1 MQTYVRITWGD
12 LFKMTYEYFDFDG
25 TKLQFKSFID
35 AVRDVRVYRIIVINE
50 IARNIYLRSG
60 AGWKRDDS

>member
-1 MQTYVRITWGD
+1 
-12 LFKMTYEYFDFDG
+12 MTYEYFDFDG

-60 AGWKRDDS
+60 AGWKCLVNVNS